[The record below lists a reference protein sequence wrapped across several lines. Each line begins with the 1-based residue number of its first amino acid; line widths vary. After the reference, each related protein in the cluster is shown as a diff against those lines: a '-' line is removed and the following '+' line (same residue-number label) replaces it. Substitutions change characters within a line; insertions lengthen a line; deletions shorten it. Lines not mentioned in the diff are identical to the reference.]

1 MGKGCIML
9 ESYKEAAQYLPP
21 LERLAYYESLMD
33 YSFFG
38 KEPEGLSP
46 MAMGLFIMAKPTI
59 DSAANRYTASVENGK
74 KGGAPRGNQNA
85 KKCKQ
90 QDGNGL
96 NNQAKQP
103 KQPMEQPEQPKQQY
117 ATTRE
122 DNQYKQDYDLDFDYD
137 FDSEGESTVAD
148 KPPTRPRFSPPS
160 AEEVATYCREK
171 GYTIDPGRFVDYY
184 ASVGWKRGKNPIK
197 DWRAAVRTWA
207 RRDSP
212 QPATPEPMSCGYVL
226 APAEDPFEVA
236 MRQQQEA
243 GHV

>member
-96 NNQAKQP
+96 NNQAEQP
-103 KQPMEQPEQPKQQY
+103 KQPTEQPEQPKQQD
-117 ATTRE
+117 ATTRG
-122 DNQYKQDYDLDFDYD
+122 DNQHKQDYDLDCDYE
-137 FDSEGESTVAD
+137 FDSEGESTVAG
-148 KPPTRPRFSPPS
+148 KPPAPARKKYGSFGWVKL
-160 AEEVATYCREK
+160 AEEEYSRLVADLGEQEAQRC
-171 GYTIDPGRFVDYY
+171 IDYVDE
-184 ASVGWKRGKNPIK
+184 AAQSTGNKNKWK
-197 DWRAAVRTWA
+197 DWNLVIRKCHRDGWGLSKSGPA
-207 RRDSP
+207 RGG
-212 QPATPEPMSCGYVL
+212 TPIPDYGG
-226 APAEDPFEVA
+226 AEKWSL
-236 MRQQQEA
+236 
-243 GHV
+243 

>member
-46 MAMGLFIMAKPTI
+46 MAMGLFIMAKPTV

-96 NNQAKQP
+96 NNQTIQP
-103 KQPMEQPEQPKQQY
+103 KQPMKQPEQPKQQD
-117 ATTRE
+117 ATTRWN
-122 DNQYKQDYDLDFDYD
+122 NQNKQDYDIDLDFDSN
-137 FDSEGESTVAD
+137 SEKESTEAGKPPAPARKKYGPFGWVRLTEEEYLRLVAD
-148 KPPTRPRFSPPS
+148 LGEQEAKRCMD
-160 AEEVATYCREK
+160 Y
-171 GYTIDPGRFVDYY
+171 VDE
-184 ASVGWKRGKNPIK
+184 AAQSTGNKNRWK
-197 DWRAAVRTWA
+197 DWNLVVRKCHRDGWGLSKSTPA
-207 RRDSP
+207 RGG
-212 QPATPEPMSCGYVL
+212 TPLPDYSLNGG
-226 APAEDPFEVA
+226 AE
-236 MRQQQEA
+236 
-243 GHV
+243 HWSL